1 MTQLTLFACHRKH
14 RSIDT
19 TIRPIDCKVYKALAG
34 LSRKEGFA
42 FIRQVKLAEKLK
54 VKCRQT
60 IAQSIKRLIVAGLV
74 KVKRCFHSA
83 SHYWICRPLSDAL
96 QHRLLT
102 LTRRGPYS
110 TSSKDSTPSG
120 GEQTPQIASQVA
132 EYFGN
137 TELGGK
143 RADPALISRVARLV
157 KDSNG
162 FERFRNYWSRWVKR
176 HRPEGWGIFILLA
189 EDAAAARVAITPES
203 TPQKPPQQET
213 CIRPEKLEA
222 YREFCRTKG
231 LTCNA

>member
-1 MTQLTLFACHRKH
+1 MKDSTIVPRVSQGPQVPIRVSRPAWKLWKYLESLYRIGGWISPKLRRLADHFHRAVSTIKRWLGELFA
-14 RSIDT
+14 
-19 TIRPIDCKVYKALAG
+19 AG
-34 LSRKEGFA
+34 VLST
-42 FIRQVKLAEKLK
+42 Q
-54 VKCRQT
+54 
-60 IAQSIKRLIVAGLV
+60 
-74 KVKRCFHSA
+74 
-83 SHYWICRPLSDAL
+83 
-96 QHRLLT
+96 
-102 LTRRGPYS
+102 RRGPRPPWYTVLIPTTDTCNRVYPYMS
-110 TSSKDSTPSG
+110 GTPKEPSG
-120 GEQTPQIASQVA
+120 ERTPQIASQVA

-157 KDSNG
+157 KDSSG